1 MRSVLTLILT
11 LRPRRKDS
19 GWWPV
24 LLVSMER
31 LKENDGPM
39 NRPNKLFI
47 LTLALLSIVAV
58 SGQQPASKTASSQD
72 IERRAAELHRK
83 ALVIDTHMD
92 TLQRVLIQGA
102 DLGQRSKD
110 GQSDLPRLKAGGVDA
125 QFFAVWVDPI
135 YAPHHA
141 ARRALQLIDVMYG
154 VLGKYPDRIELARNA
169 ADIERIVASG
179 KLAALMGIE
188 GGHAIQNDLAM
199 LRMFHRLGVAYMTLT
214 HSNTN
219 DWADSS
225 TDSARW
231 GGLNDFGRQ
240 VVREMNRIGML
251 VDVSHV
257 SEDTVM
263 DVLEVTTKPVIA
275 SHSSCLALCNHPR
288 NLSDKALR
296 AIAKNGGVIGINFF
310 AGFIDQ
316 QYYDALQAKQNDIL
330 SALNEKKQIAPEEL
344 DRVAAERLKL
354 LDDPG
359 IRRPPF
365 GRLLDHI
372 DHAVK
377 VAGID
382 HVGIGSDL
390 DVIPTPEGMNEVSDF
405 PKITKGLLERGYKE
419 EDIRKILGG
428 NFLRVLRQATG
439 R

>member
-1 MRSVLTLILT
+1 MKPLITILVLAMTLVCVGIIPAQQST
-11 LRPRRKDS
+11 H
-19 GWWPV
+19 
-24 LLVSMER
+24 
-31 LKENDGPM
+31 
-39 NRPNKLFI
+39 NR
-47 LTLALLSIVAV
+47 
-58 SGQQPASKTASSQD
+58 QD
-72 IERRAAELHRK
+72 FDRRAAELHRK

-92 TLQRVLIQGA
+92 TLQRVLMQGA
-102 DLGQRSKD
+102 DLGVRSD
-110 GQSDLPRLKAGGVDA
+110 NGQSDLPRLKAGGVDA
-125 QFFAVWVDPI
+125 QFFAVWPDPM

-141 ARRALQLIDVMYG
+141 ARRTLQLIDAMYG
-154 VLGKYPDRIELARNA
+154 VLAKYPDRMELARNA
-169 ADIERIVASG
+169 ADIERIAASG

-188 GGHAIQNDLAM
+188 GGHAIQNDLAL
-199 LRMFHRLGVAYMTLT
+199 LRMFHRLGVSYMTLT

-225 TDSARW
+225 TDKARW

-240 VVREMNRIGML
+240 VVREMNRLGML

-263 DVLEVTTKPVIA
+263 DVLEVSTKPVIA

-288 NLSDKALR
+288 NLSDKALKT
-296 AIAKNGGVIGINFF
+296 IAKNGGVIGINFF
-310 AGFIDQ
+310 SGFVDQ
-316 QYYDALQAKQNDIL
+316 KYLDAMNAMQNDIL
-330 SALNEKKQIAPEEL
+330 ATINEKKQIAPEDL

-359 IRRPPF
+359 IPRPPF
-365 GRLLDHI
+365 ARILDHI

-377 VAGID
+377 IAGID

-390 DVIPTPEGMNEVSDF
+390 DMIPTPEGMNDVSDM
-405 PKITKGLLERGYKE
+405 PIITKGLLERGYKE
-419 EDIRKILGG
+419 TDIRKILGG

>member
-1 MRSVLTLILT
+1 MHRFITLFVLTL
-11 LRPRRKDS
+11 
-19 GWWPV
+19 
-24 LLVSMER
+24 LL
-31 LKENDGPM
+31 
-39 NRPNKLFI
+39 
-47 LTLALLSIVAV
+47 IVTT
-58 SGQQPASKTASSQD
+58 SGQQTTTN
-72 IERRAAELHRK
+72 IERRAAELHRQS
-83 ALVIDTHMD
+83 LVIDTHMD
-92 TLQRVLIQGA
+92 TLQRVLMQGA
-102 DLGQRSKD
+102 DLGVRSTN

-125 QFFAVWVDPI
+125 QFFAIWPDPM

-141 ARRALQLIDVMYG
+141 ARRTLQLIDAMYG
-154 VLGKYPDRIELARNA
+154 VLNKYPDRIELARNA
-169 ADIERIVASG
+169 ADLERIVASG

-188 GGHAIQNDLAM
+188 GGHAIQNDLAL
-199 LRMFHRLGVAYMTLT
+199 LRMFHRLGVTYMTLT

-225 TDSARW
+225 TDKARW
-231 GGLNDFGRQ
+231 GGLNDFGRR
-240 VVREMNRIGML
+240 VVREMNRLGML

-263 DVLEVTTKPVIA
+263 DVLEVSTKPVIA

-288 NLSDKALR
+288 NLSDNALK

-310 AGFIDQ
+310 SGFVDQ
-316 QYYDALQAKQNDIL
+316 KYLDAMNAMQNDIL
-330 SALNEKKQIAPEEL
+330 ATINEKKQIAPEDL

-359 IRRPPF
+359 IPRPPF
-365 GRLLDHI
+365 ARLLDHI

-377 VAGID
+377 IAGID

-390 DVIPTPEGMNEVSDF
+390 DMIPTPEGMNDVSDM

-419 EDIRKILGG
+419 AEIRKILGG

>member
-1 MRSVLTLILT
+1 MKSFIAVLVLTLT
-11 LRPRRKDS
+11 LVGVGIAPAQQTTRDRPD
-19 GWWPV
+19 
-24 LLVSMER
+24 L
-31 LKENDGPM
+31 D
-39 NRPNKLFI
+39 
-47 LTLALLSIVAV
+47 
-58 SGQQPASKTASSQD
+58 
-72 IERRAAELHRK
+72 RRAAELHRG

-102 DLGQRSKD
+102 DLGVRSAS

-125 QFFAVWVDPI
+125 QFFAVWPDPM

-141 ARRALQLIDVMYG
+141 ARRTLQLIDAMYG
-154 VLGKYPDRIELARNA
+154 VLNRYPDRIELARNA
-169 ADIERIVASG
+169 GELERIVASG

-188 GGHAIQNDLAM
+188 GGHAIQNDLAL
-199 LRMFHRLGVAYMTLT
+199 LRMFHRLGVTYMTLT

-225 TDSARW
+225 TDKPRW

-240 VVREMNRIGML
+240 VVREMNRLGML

-257 SEDTVM
+257 SEETVM
-263 DVLEVTTKPVIA
+263 DVLEVSTKPVIA

-296 AIAKNGGVIGINFF
+296 AIAQKGGVVGINFF
-310 AGFIDQ
+310 SGFVDQ
-316 QYYDALQAKQNDIL
+316 KYLDAMNAMQNDIL
-330 SALNEKKQIAPEEL
+330 AAINEKKQIAPEDL

-359 IRRPPF
+359 IPRPPF
-365 GRLLDHI
+365 ARLLDHI

-377 VAGID
+377 MAGID

-390 DVIPTPEGMNEVSDF
+390 DMIPTPEGMNDVSDM
-405 PKITKGLLERGYKE
+405 PKITKGLLERGYRE
-419 EDIRKILGG
+419 ADIRKILGG

-439 R
+439 K

>member
-1 MRSVLTLILT
+1 
-11 LRPRRKDS
+11 
-19 GWWPV
+19 
-24 LLVSMER
+24 
-31 LKENDGPM
+31 M
-39 NRPNKLFI
+39 NRLVRLLLLIAF
-47 LTLALLSIVAV
+47 TLVAV
-58 SGQQPASKTASSQD
+58 SGQPATRD
-72 IERRAAELHRK
+72 LERRAAALHQR

-92 TLQRVLIQGA
+92 TLQRVLIEGA
-102 DLGQRSKD
+102 DLGRPSIN
-110 GQSDLPRLKAGGVDA
+110 GQSDLPRLKAGGIDA
-125 QFFAVWVDPI
+125 QFFAIWPDPM

-141 ARRALQLIDVMYG
+141 ARRTLQLIDAMYG
-154 VLGKYPDRIELARNA
+154 VLNKYPDRIELARNA
-169 ADIERIVASG
+169 SDIERIVSSG

-188 GGHAIQNDLAM
+188 GGHAIQNDLGL
-199 LRMFHRLGVAYMTLT
+199 LRMFHRLGVSYLTLT

-225 TDSARW
+225 TDVARW

-288 NLSDKALR
+288 NLSDKALK
-296 AIAKNGGVIGINFF
+296 AIAQNGGVVGINFF
-310 AGFIDQ
+310 SGFVDQ
-316 QYYDALQAKQNDIL
+316 KYLDALNAMQNDIL
-330 SALNEKKQIAPEEL
+330 ATINEKKQIAPEDL
-344 DRVAAERLKL
+344 DRVAAGRLRL

-359 IRRPPF
+359 IERPPF
-365 GRLLDHI
+365 SRLFDHI

-377 VAGID
+377 IAGID

-390 DVIPTPEGMNEVSDF
+390 DTIPTPEGMNDVSDM
-405 PKITKGLLERGYKE
+405 PKITQGLLERGYKE
-419 EDIRKILGG
+419 ADIRKILGG
-428 NFLRVLRQATG
+428 NFLRVLRQASG

>member
-1 MRSVLTLILT
+1 MHRFCFALILM
-11 LRPRRKDS
+11 
-19 GWWPV
+19 
-24 LLVSMER
+24 LLITAS
-31 LKENDGPM
+31 
-39 NRPNKLFI
+39 
-47 LTLALLSIVAV
+47 A
-58 SGQQPASKTASSQD
+58 QQPAELD
-72 IERRAAELHRK
+72 RRATELHRR

-102 DLGQRSKD
+102 DLGVRSTS

-125 QFFAVWVDPI
+125 QFFAIWPDPM

-141 ARRALQLIDVMYG
+141 ARRTLQLIDAMHS
-154 VLGKYPDRIELARNA
+154 VLNKYPDRIELARNA
-169 ADIERIVASG
+169 RDIERIVASG

-188 GGHAIQNDLAM
+188 GGHAIQNDLAL
-199 LRMFHRLGVAYMTLT
+199 LRMFHRLGVTYMTLT

-225 TDSARW
+225 TDKARW

-240 VVREMNRIGML
+240 VVREMNRLGML

-263 DVLEVTTKPVIA
+263 DVLEVSTKPVIA

-288 NLSDKALR
+288 NLSDKALK
-296 AIAKNGGVIGINFF
+296 AIAQKGGVIGINFF
-310 AGFIDQ
+310 SGFVDQ
-316 QYYDALQAKQNDIL
+316 KYLDAMNAKQNDIL
-330 SALNEKKQIAPEEL
+330 ATLNEKKQIAPEDL

-359 IRRPPF
+359 IPRPPF
-365 GRLLDHI
+365 ARILDHI

-377 VAGID
+377 IAGID

-390 DVIPTPEGMNEVSDF
+390 DVIPTPEGMNDVSDM

-419 EDIRKILGG
+419 ADIRKILGG
-428 NFLRVLRQATG
+428 NFLRVLRQTTG
-439 R
+439 N

>member
-1 MRSVLTLILT
+1 MKPLIT
-11 LRPRRKDS
+11 I
-19 GWWPV
+19 
-24 LLVSMER
+24 LV
-31 LKENDGPM
+31 
-39 NRPNKLFI
+39 
-47 LTLALLSIVAV
+47 LTLALVSVGIV
-58 SGQQPASKTASSQD
+58 PARQSTRNRQKLD
-72 IERRAAELHRK
+72 RRAAELHRQS
-83 ALVIDTHMD
+83 LVIDTHMD

-102 DLGQRSKD
+102 DLGVRSNN

-125 QFFAVWVDPI
+125 QFFAVWPDPM

-141 ARRALQLIDVMYG
+141 ARRTLQLIDAMYG
-154 VLGKYPDRIELARNA
+154 VLNKYPDRIELARNA
-169 ADIERIVASG
+169 ADLERIVASG

-188 GGHAIQNDLAM
+188 GGHAIQNDLAL
-199 LRMFHRLGVAYMTLT
+199 LRMFHRLGVSYMTLT

-225 TDSARW
+225 TDKARW

-240 VVREMNRIGML
+240 VVREMNRLGML

-263 DVLEVTTKPVIA
+263 DVLEVSTKPVIA

-288 NLSDKALR
+288 NLSDKALK
-296 AIAKNGGVIGINFF
+296 AIAQKGGVIGINFF
-310 AGFIDQ
+310 SGFVDQ
-316 QYYDALQAKQNDIL
+316 KYLDAMNAMQNDIL
-330 SALNEKKQIAPEEL
+330 ATINEKKQIAPEDL

-359 IRRPPF
+359 IPRPPF
-365 GRLLDHI
+365 ARILDHI

-377 VAGID
+377 IAGID

-390 DVIPTPEGMNEVSDF
+390 DMIPTPAGMNDVSDM

-419 EDIRKILGG
+419 ADIRKILGG

>member
-1 MRSVLTLILT
+1 MKPLIT
-11 LRPRRKDS
+11 I
-19 GWWPV
+19 
-24 LLVSMER
+24 LV
-31 LKENDGPM
+31 
-39 NRPNKLFI
+39 
-47 LTLALLSIVAV
+47 LTLALVSVGIV
-58 SGQQPASKTASSQD
+58 PARQSTRNRQELD
-72 IERRAAELHRK
+72 RRAAELHRQS
-83 ALVIDTHMD
+83 LVIDTHMD

-102 DLGQRSKD
+102 DLGVRSNN

-125 QFFAVWVDPI
+125 QFFAVWPDPM

-141 ARRALQLIDVMYG
+141 ARRTLQLIDAMYG
-154 VLGKYPDRIELARNA
+154 VLNKYPDRIELARNA
-169 ADIERIVASG
+169 ADLERIVASG

-188 GGHAIQNDLAM
+188 GGHAIQNDLAL
-199 LRMFHRLGVAYMTLT
+199 LRMFHRLGVSYMTLT

-225 TDSARW
+225 TDKARW

-240 VVREMNRIGML
+240 VVREMNRLGML

-257 SEDTVM
+257 SEETVM
-263 DVLEVTTKPVIA
+263 DVLEVSTKPVIA

-296 AIAKNGGVIGINFF
+296 AIAQKGGVVGINFF
-310 AGFIDQ
+310 SGFVDQ
-316 QYYDALQAKQNDIL
+316 KYLDAMNAMQNDIL
-330 SALNEKKQIAPEEL
+330 AAINEKKQIAPEDL

-359 IRRPPF
+359 IPRPPF
-365 GRLLDHI
+365 ARLLDHI

-377 VAGID
+377 MAGID

-390 DVIPTPEGMNEVSDF
+390 DMIPTPEGMNDVSDM
-405 PKITKGLLERGYKE
+405 PKITKGLLERGYRE
-419 EDIRKILGG
+419 ADIRKILGG

-439 R
+439 K

>member
-1 MRSVLTLILT
+1 MHRFITLFVLTL
-11 LRPRRKDS
+11 
-19 GWWPV
+19 
-24 LLVSMER
+24 LL
-31 LKENDGPM
+31 
-39 NRPNKLFI
+39 
-47 LTLALLSIVAV
+47 IVTT
-58 SGQQPASKTASSQD
+58 SGQQTTTN
-72 IERRAAELHRK
+72 IERRAAELHRQ

-92 TLQRVLIQGA
+92 TLQRVLMQGA
-102 DLGQRSKD
+102 DLGVRSTN

-125 QFFAVWVDPI
+125 QFFAIWPDPM

-141 ARRALQLIDVMYG
+141 ARRTLQLIDAMYG
-154 VLGKYPDRIELARNA
+154 VLNKYPDRIELARNA
-169 ADIERIVASG
+169 ADLERIVASG

-188 GGHAIQNDLAM
+188 GGHAIQNDLAL
-199 LRMFHRLGVAYMTLT
+199 LRMFHRLGVTYMTLT

-225 TDSARW
+225 TDKARW

-240 VVREMNRIGML
+240 VVREMNRLGML

-263 DVLEVTTKPVIA
+263 DVLEVSTKPVIA

-288 NLSDKALR
+288 NLSDKALK

-310 AGFIDQ
+310 SGFVDQ
-316 QYYDALQAKQNDIL
+316 KYLDAMNAMQNDIL
-330 SALNEKKQIAPEEL
+330 ATINEKKQIAPEDL

-359 IRRPPF
+359 IPRPPF
-365 GRLLDHI
+365 ARLLDHI

-377 VAGID
+377 IAGID

-390 DVIPTPEGMNEVSDF
+390 DMIPTPEGMNDVSDM

-419 EDIRKILGG
+419 ADIRKILGG

>member
-1 MRSVLTLILT
+1 MKPLITILVLAMTLVCVEIIPAQQST
-11 LRPRRKDS
+11 R
-19 GWWPV
+19 
-24 LLVSMER
+24 
-31 LKENDGPM
+31 
-39 NRPNKLFI
+39 NR
-47 LTLALLSIVAV
+47 
-58 SGQQPASKTASSQD
+58 QD
-72 IERRAAELHRK
+72 FDRRAAELHRK

-92 TLQRVLIQGA
+92 TLQRVLMQSA
-102 DLGQRSKD
+102 DLGVRSD
-110 GQSDLPRLKAGGVDA
+110 NGQSDLPRLKAGGVDA
-125 QFFAVWVDPI
+125 QFFAVWPDPM

-141 ARRALQLIDVMYG
+141 ARRTLQLIDAMYG
-154 VLGKYPDRIELARNA
+154 VLAKYPDRLELARNA
-169 ADIERIVASG
+169 ADIERIAASG

-188 GGHAIQNDLAM
+188 GGHAIQNDLAL
-199 LRMFHRLGVAYMTLT
+199 LRMFHRLGVSYMTLT

-225 TDSARW
+225 TDKARW

-240 VVREMNRIGML
+240 VVREMNRLGML

-263 DVLEVTTKPVIA
+263 DVLEVSTKPVIA

-288 NLSDKALR
+288 NLSDKALK

-310 AGFIDQ
+310 SGFVDQ
-316 QYYDALQAKQNDIL
+316 KYLDAMNAMQNDIL
-330 SALNEKKQIAPEEL
+330 ATINEKKQIAPEDL

-359 IRRPPF
+359 IPRPPF
-365 GRLLDHI
+365 ARILDHI

-377 VAGID
+377 IAGID

-390 DVIPTPEGMNEVSDF
+390 DMIPTPEGMNDVSDM

-419 EDIRKILGG
+419 TDIRKILGG

-439 R
+439 N

>member
-1 MRSVLTLILT
+1 
-11 LRPRRKDS
+11 
-19 GWWPV
+19 
-24 LLVSMER
+24 
-31 LKENDGPM
+31 M
-39 NRPNKLFI
+39 NRLFVI
-47 LTLALLSIVAV
+47 FILALLCFVTV
-58 SGQQPASKTASSQD
+58 SSRQSAPNL
-72 IERRAAELHRK
+72 ERRAAELHRR

-102 DLGQRSKD
+102 DLGVRSTS

-125 QFFAVWVDPI
+125 QFFAVWPDPM

-141 ARRALQLIDVMYG
+141 ARRTLQLIDAVYG
-154 VLGKYPDRIELARNA
+154 VLNKYPDRIELARNA
-169 ADIERIVASG
+169 ADIERIAASG

-188 GGHAIQNDLAM
+188 GGHAIQNDLAL
-199 LRMFHRLGVAYMTLT
+199 LRMFHRLGVSYMTLT

-225 TDSARW
+225 TDKARW

-240 VVREMNRIGML
+240 VVREMNRLGML

-257 SEDTVM
+257 SEDAVM

-288 NLSDKALR
+288 NLSDKALK

-310 AGFIDQ
+310 SGFVDQ
-316 QYYDALQAKQNDIL
+316 KYLDAMNAMQNDIL
-330 SALNEKKQIAPEEL
+330 ATINEKKQIPPEDL

-359 IRRPPF
+359 IPRPPF
-365 GRLLDHI
+365 ARLLDHI

-377 VAGID
+377 IAGID

-390 DVIPTPEGMNEVSDF
+390 DMIPTPEGMNDVSDM
-405 PKITKGLLERGYKE
+405 PKITKGLLERGYQE
-419 EDIRKILGG
+419 ADIRKILGG